1 MNSRALTIFDGF
13 QSLGKC
19 RLLPVTSG
27 LSQSNY
33 YYKGDVFFVCP
44 LLLNRSRY
52 PSNNVPI

>member
-1 MNSRALTIFDGF
+1 MAA
-13 QSLGKC
+13 
-19 RLLPVTSG
+19 SG